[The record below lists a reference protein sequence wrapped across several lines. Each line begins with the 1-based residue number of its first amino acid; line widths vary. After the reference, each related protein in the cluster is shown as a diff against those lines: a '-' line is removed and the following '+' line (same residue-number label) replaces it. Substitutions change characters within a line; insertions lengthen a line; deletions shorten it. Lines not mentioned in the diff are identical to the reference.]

1 MGESIEWVEKNCLG
15 LSLEE
20 LTFNDWVEED
30 EATKEFEKKQ
40 PEQ

>member
-1 MGESIEWVEKNCLG
+1 MGKSIEWVEKNCLE

-30 EATKEFEKKQ
+30 EAIKESEKK
-40 PEQ
+40 